1 MLNVLKEQLEHLIEE
16 QNNRKVVLLPHYER
30 TKRARV
36 ESGPPGTANWYRFW
50 DLLEIIEQSTS
61 PLSLQQRVIMR
72 EFASQCVAHLV
83 GLENFKKNTVYF
95 LSLAT
100 VSHLFPF
107 TNCVATRRFGKS
119 RVMSLFAGLCLLIAP
134 AVRISIFST
143 GLRASTAL
151 LTDTKMYLDG
161 YPEARRRVVADNA
174 RKIRM
179 DFGGTDKREIL
190 SLSKGV
196 GSNKGVGGGIIIIDE
211 LTQMSLQLYYEVIV
225 PLMIVE
231 FTVIL
236 SITTP
241 KGEESAYTR
250 ELLRQKESKEK
261 IYNILEFSLA
271 CKDCVA
277 QGIAVHCE
285 HMDHLQPAW
294 KSKERQRLLQICMED
309 VPHLYEQEGMGIPGS
324 KTNRCFPDKMLDR
337 FFQNPTTN
345 TNGFMQNKLFMSIDL
360 TGGRSS
366 DFAVTAFGIDKECMF
381 QVRYTY
387 ALTHVRTLRANMKAS
402 RPYG

>member
-1 MLNVLKEQLEHLIEE
+1 
-16 QNNRKVVLLPHYER
+16 
-30 TKRARV
+30 
-36 ESGPPGTANWYRFW
+36 
-50 DLLEIIEQSTS
+50 
-61 PLSLQQRVIMR
+61 MR
-72 EFASQCVAHLV
+72 EFAAQCIAHIV
-83 GLENFKKNTVYF
+83 GLENFKRNSVYF
-95 LSLAT
+95 LSLAE
-100 VSHLFPF
+100 VSHLFPY

-134 AVRISIFST
+134 SVRISIFST

-161 YPEARRRVVADNA
+161 YAGARKNMVVDNA

-179 DFGGTDKREIL
+179 DFGGSDKREIL

-271 CKDCVA
+271 CKDCVS
-277 QGIAVHCE
+277 QGIAVQCE

-294 KSKERQRLLQICMED
+294 KSKERQRLLKICMED
-309 VPHLYEQEGMGIPGS
+309 VPHLYEQEGMGNPGTR
-324 KTNRCFPDKMLDR
+324 TNRCFPDKMLEL
-337 FFQNPTTN
+337 FFNNPNTN
-345 TNGFMQNKLFMSIDL
+345 ANGFMQDKLFISIDL

-366 DFAVTAFGIDKECMF
+366 NFAATAFRVDKECVLQVSSYTRACTYVRMF
-381 QVRYTY
+381 TEKV
-387 ALTHVRTLRANMKAS
+387 KES
-402 RPYG
+402 RP